1 MENQIL
7 LAKDVSYP
15 FPKEMQATHYTIRTH
30 ALVVLAELHLVAH
43 QWLYFLF
50 KLSLAIAFKE
60 IATSISKKA
69 RLNDE
74 HTIYICLY
82 YFHFLYT
89 FNYSYFLIDFFQK
102 KRFTFD
108 IIHHLASLGQTK
120 PRFQHLFTT
129 QQ

>member
-74 HTIYICLY
+74 YVFYISLY
-82 YFHFLYT
+82 YVHYIN
-89 FNYSYFLIDFFQK
+89 FN
-102 KRFTFD
+102 RFV
-108 IIHHLASLGQTK
+108 
-120 PRFQHLFTT
+120 
-129 QQ
+129 

>member
-60 IATSISKKA
+60 IAMSISKKT

-74 HTIYICLY
+74 YVFYISLY
-82 YFHFLYT
+82 YVHYIN
-89 FNYSYFLIDFFQK
+89 FN
-102 KRFTFD
+102 RFV
-108 IIHHLASLGQTK
+108 
-120 PRFQHLFTT
+120 
-129 QQ
+129 

>member
-15 FPKEMQATHYTIRTH
+15 FPKEMQTTHHTIRTH
-30 ALVVLAELHLVAH
+30 ALIVLAELHLVAH

-74 HTIYICLY
+74 YVFYISLY
-82 YFHFLYT
+82 YVHYIN
-89 FNYSYFLIDFFQK
+89 FN
-102 KRFTFD
+102 RFV
-108 IIHHLASLGQTK
+108 
-120 PRFQHLFTT
+120 
-129 QQ
+129 